1 MENNMTTDTHAMH
14 DESRSEDHGIGHVI
28 PVPVLIAVF
37 LTLIVL
43 TVVTVAA
50 SYLPLGEVEIWVAM
64 GIATVKAGLVAA
76 YFMHLRYDNPLNAVL
91 FVIGLLF
98 VGLFVG
104 FVLMDA
110 EQYRSD
116 LIEMPAVRGN

>member
-1 MENNMTTDTHAMH
+1 MENEMTTDTHATH
-14 DESRSEDHGIGHVI
+14 ADSHSEHHGIGHVI

-37 LTLIVL
+37 LALIVL

-50 SYLPLGEVEIWVAM
+50 SYLPLGDLEIWVAM
-64 GIATVKAGLVAA
+64 SIATVKAALVAA

-91 FVIGLLF
+91 FMIGLLF

-116 LIEMPAVRGN
+116 LIEIPAVRGN

>member
-1 MENNMTTDTHAMH
+1 MTTDTHAMQH
-14 DESRSEDHGIGHVI
+14 PSEGPHHGPGHVI
-28 PVPVLIAVF
+28 PVSVLVSVF
-37 LTLIVL
+37 LALIVL

-50 SYLPLGEVEIWVAM
+50 SYLPLGDLEIWVAM
-64 GIATVKAGLVAA
+64 GIATVKAALVAA

>member
-1 MENNMTTDTHAMH
+1 MENEMTTDTHATH
-14 DESRSEDHGIGHVI
+14 ADSSNEHHGIGHVI
-28 PVPVLIAVF
+28 PVPVLIVVF
-37 LTLIVL
+37 LALIVL

-50 SYLPLGEVEIWVAM
+50 SYLPLGDLEIWVAM
-64 GIATVKAGLVAA
+64 SIATVKAALVAA

-91 FVIGLLF
+91 FMIGLLF

-110 EQYRSD
+110 EQTRSD
-116 LIEMPAVRGN
+116 LIEMPAVRGD

>member
-1 MENNMTTDTHAMH
+1 MTTETHATH
-14 DESRSEDHGIGHVI
+14 HESAGEHHGMGHVI

-37 LTLIVL
+37 LALIVL
-43 TVVTVAA
+43 TIITVVA
-50 SYLPLGEVEIWVAM
+50 SYLPFGELETWVAM

-91 FVIGLLF
+91 FVFGLVF

-104 FVLMDA
+104 FILMDA
-110 EQYRSD
+110 EQYNPD
-116 LIEMPAVRGN
+116 LIEIRTPASN

>member
-1 MENNMTTDTHAMH
+1 MENEKTTDTCATHPDSH
-14 DESRSEDHGIGHVI
+14 EQHGIEHA
-28 PVPVLIAVF
+28 VPLSVLIAVF
-37 LTLIVL
+37 LALIVL

-50 SYLPLGEVEIWVAM
+50 SYLPLGDLEIWIAM
-64 GIATVKAGLVAA
+64 GVATVKAALVAA